1 MIGSL
6 NLRKHMVKI
15 CERKKKFLKKKLTP
29 HTKNM
34 DAICC
39 KGWLRIVISKGNL
52 EVFFINFNDNGMQNS
67 FATIDSTTCM
77 HSIILYNKIPL
88 FIHISTMGFN
98 IQ

>member
-1 MIGSL
+1 MY
-6 NLRKHMVKI
+6 
-15 CERKKKFLKKKLTP
+15 ERKKKILKKKLTP

-39 KGWLRIVISKGNL
+39 KGWLRIVISEGNL

-67 FATIDSTTCM
+67 FDSTTCM
-77 HSIILYNKIPL
+77 HSILLYNKIPL
-88 FIHISTMGFN
+88 FIHISTMVFT